1 VNTKLMERLDIL
13 EKTYIDFWID
23 ICNIESPTEYKEGV
37 DAVGKYIIQKAKE
50 RNWQIEIQKQEI
62 SGDAICITMNSKSKE
77 KTICFSAHMDTVHPI
92 GLFGYPPVRCD
103 EENIYGPGV
112 CDCKGGIA
120 SSFMAMATLDDI
132 GFTKRPV
139 KLILQSDEENSSRN
153 SNKTT
158 TAFMCEKSKDAIA
171 FLNCEGYTKGKII
184 CQRKGIRKYKFEI
197 TGKALH
203 SSRCYN
209 GASAIRE
216 AAYKIIELEK
226 FKDPNGITCNCGLI
240 EGGTAENT
248 VPEKC
253 SFTAD
258 IRFKTNEQMIEA
270 KKFAEDLAA
279 KSFVEGTSCEL
290 SLVSWRYPMEIEER
304 NMELLDR
311 INEIF
316 ISNGIPKHEFLMS
329 NGGSDAADI
338 SHYGIPC
345 VDDLGVIGNNIH
357 SVRESAILSSLKESA
372 KMLSLIALN
381 I

>member
-1 VNTKLMERLDIL
+1 
-13 EKTYIDFWID
+13 
-23 ICNIESPTEYKEGV
+23 
-37 DAVGKYIIQKAKE
+37 
-50 RNWQIEIQKQEI
+50 
-62 SGDAICITMNSKSKE
+62 
-77 KTICFSAHMDTVHPI
+77 
-92 GLFGYPPVRCD
+92 
-103 EENIYGPGV
+103 
-112 CDCKGGIA
+112 
-120 SSFMAMATLDDI
+120 
-132 GFTKRPV
+132 
-139 KLILQSDEENSSRN
+139 
-153 SNKTT
+153 
-158 TAFMCEKSKDAIA
+158 
-171 FLNCEGYTKGKII
+171 
-184 CQRKGIRKYKFEI
+184 
-197 TGKALH
+197 
-203 SSRCYN
+203 
-209 GASAIRE
+209 
-216 AAYKIIELEK
+216 
-226 FKDPNGITCNCGLI
+226 
-240 EGGTAENT
+240 
-248 VPEKC
+248 
-253 SFTAD
+253 
-258 IRFKTNEQMIEA
+258 MIEA